1 MADVAAIPA
10 WALAISFLSLGMSG
24 VTAWLTLFRRGTVRM
39 TQPEV
44 IYFGPDGGERD
55 DNEPLPPKIFM
66 RTLLYAT
73 AKRGGIV
80 ESMYVRLRRRET
92 IQNFNIW
99 AYGDTGKL
107 TRGSGLFVPET
118 GYATNHHFLL
128 PADGTAFT
136 FSAGDYALDV
146 YASLVGRR
154 SPKLLWTIKV
164 SVSTEEANALR
175 DQDNG
180 IYFDWGPETGK
191 YHSHIRPKPKRPSNP
206 FRELFSDALASE
218 P

>member
-1 MADVAAIPA
+1 MADVATIPA
-10 WALAISFLSLGMSG
+10 WALAISFLSLGISG

-55 DNEPLPPKIFM
+55 DNDPLPQKIFL

-73 AKRGGIV
+73 AKRGSIV
-80 ESMYVRLRRRET
+80 ERMYIRLRRDET
-92 IQNFNIW
+92 IQIFNIW

-107 TRGSGLFVPET
+107 TRGSGLFVPDT
-118 GYATNHHFLL
+118 GYSTNHHFLP
-128 PADGTAFT
+128 PADGTAFSFT
-136 FSAGDYALDV
+136 AGDYTLDV
-146 YASLVGRR
+146 YASLVGHGA
-154 SPKLLWTIKV
+154 PKPLWTVKI
-164 SVSTEEANALR
+164 SVSTEEATALR

-191 YHSHIRPKPKRPSNP
+191 YHSHIRPKLKRPVNP
-206 FRELFSDALASE
+206 FRELFGD
-218 P
+218 PP